1 MVRKDGYLLLCKEDI
16 ENRKLADVSNFDH
29 RQNQTALPVVAATRF
44 PETLPVLCS
53 TAVSVTLSGT
63 TKWSIWCGT
72 ENEMV
77 VSLELS
83 ENFISNAQ
91 KLYNRS
97 RYDVEKTDCVTSIVT
112 TEAQLAP
119 GVSAT
124 NVWAFTSPSNVL
136 YCWDTVKER
145 VLNKINMKEYSPDPS
160 ELNLH
165 IKFVLFLYFNT
176 F

>member
-1 MVRKDGYLLLCKEDI
+1 MVRSDGYLVMCKEDI
-16 ENRKLADVSNFDH
+16 ENRHLADVSNFDN

-97 RYDVEKTDCVTSIVT
+97 RYEVDKTDRVTSIVT
-112 TEAQLAP
+112 TEAQGAP
-119 GVSAT
+119 GVSVT
-124 NVWAFTSPSNVL
+124 HVWAFTSPANVL
-136 YCWDTVKER
+136 YCWDTVREN
-145 VLNKINMKEYSPDPS
+145 VMSKINLAEYCPDQS
-160 ELNLH
+160 
-165 IKFVLFLYFNT
+165 
-176 F
+176 